1 MSREVK
7 MKFVKTYAG
16 LFAALCACM
25 LACTGE
31 NGDVA
36 GTVTDTGNTI
46 ASGVVCHSDG
56 SRAVSAMVRIAREPV
71 AGDSLAKMD
80 YIETKTD
87 TQGVFSFD
95 SVLMDTFQLA
105 VIDAKHNEILYKPRA
120 TKNAGALDSFK
131 LEKAAVFSSVLY
143 FEDMDEP
150 SVAVGS
156 HFEVFMPGTPFS
168 QSVFAGD
175 SFSMLIPAGTWWFGF
190 CPGDPQIVAR
200 LEDSGVADSV
210 IYRTWNMDGDVKSG
224 DTLSKGPFI
233 WSPTADV
240 DSLIKLEEKKKN
252 EKKPAYLSGVVTC
265 KKNDYCTNVQVQMI
279 TDLYG
284 FDFVDG
290 DSTRFIPQTETDES
304 GRWFLQVPDSVPYDS
319 LRMEYRLLDD
329 EGNVTLAGLS
339 RYVKASELKNLKDTL
354 LVDTTELVKT
364 SVLVGGVMI
373 AIGVPE
379 ETETDENSN
388 SSENAE
394 SQPEVVQSEICKVN
408 SVNSVVLGL
417 KGTSHFVRDVT
428 CNMLKIVNLPAGGHD
443 LVLYSG
449 DPKVVK
455 TLRDAELS
463 VDSIVT
469 ITHVQL
475 PKADTLDQQWMT
487 YEPPT
492 LKTEKSE
499 K

>member
-1 MSREVK
+1 
-7 MKFVKTYAG
+7 MKLIKSYIGLLAAVCAG
-16 LFAALCACM
+16 M
-25 LACTGE
+25 LACTSE
-31 NGDVA
+31 NGNVA

-46 ASGVVCHSDG
+46 ALGGVVSRSDG
-56 SRAVSAMVRIAREPV
+56 SPAVAAMVRVAREPSV
-71 AGDSLAKMD
+71 GDSLVEAE
-80 YIETKTD
+80 YIETVTD
-87 TQGVFSFD
+87 SQGVFSFD
-95 SVLMDTFQLA
+95 SVFADTFQLA
-105 VIDAKHNEILYKPRA
+105 VVDAEYKEISYKPRA
-120 TKNAGALDSFK
+120 TKNAGKPDSIK

-143 FEDMDEP
+143 YEDVDEL
-150 SVAVGS
+150 SMAVGS
-156 HFEVFMPGTPFS
+156 HFKVYMPGTPFS

-175 SFSMLIPAGTWWFGF
+175 SFSMLIPAGSWWFGF

-200 LEDSGVADSV
+200 LEKSGVADSL
-210 IYRTWNMDGDVKSG
+210 IYRTWSMDGKVKSG

-233 WSPTADV
+233 WSPTKEV
-240 DSLIKLEEKKKN
+240 DSLIKLEERT
-252 EKKPAYLSGVVTC
+252 KKPAYLSGVVNC
-265 KKNDYCTNVQVQMI
+265 KKDSACSNVQVQMV

-284 FDFVDG
+284 FDFVAG
-290 DSTRFIPQTETDES
+290 DSIGFEMQTVTDEL
-304 GRWFLQVPDSVPYDS
+304 GRWFLPVPDSVPYDS
-319 LRMEYRLLDD
+319 LRMEYRMLDD
-329 EGNVTLAGLS
+329 EGQVTLAGLS
-339 RYVKASELKNLKDTL
+339 RYVKASEIKKLKDTL
-354 LVDTTELVKT
+354 VVDTVDLVKT

-379 ETETDENSN
+379 ESEADENSN
-388 SSENAE
+388 PSENAE

-428 CNMLKIVNLPAGGHD
+428 CNMLKISNLPSGGHD

-449 DPKVVK
+449 DPKVVQ
-455 TLRDAELS
+455 TLREANLS

-475 PKADTLDQQWMT
+475 PKGDTLDQQWMT
-487 YEPPT
+487 FEPPT

>member
-1 MSREVK
+1 
-7 MKFVKTYAG
+7 MKFVKAYVG
-16 LFAALCACM
+16 LWTALCACM

-31 NGDVA
+31 NGNVS

-46 ASGVVCHSDG
+46 ATGIVTRSDG
-56 SRAVSAMVRIAREPV
+56 SRAVSAMVRIAREPA
-71 AGDSLAKMD
+71 AGDTLVKMD
-80 YIETKTD
+80 YIQTKTD
-87 TQGVFSFD
+87 SQGVFSFD
-95 SVLMDTFQLA
+95 SVLADTFQLA
-105 VIDAKHNEILYKPRA
+105 VIDAEHNEISYKPRA
-120 TKNAGALDSFK
+120 IKRSGTLDSIK

-143 FEDMDEP
+143 YEDVTEP
-150 SVAVGS
+150 AVAVGS
-156 HFEVFMPGTPFS
+156 HFEVFIPGTPFS

-175 SFSMLIPAGTWWFGF
+175 SFSMLIPEGSWWFGF

-210 IYRTWNMDGDVKSG
+210 IYRTWNMDGEVTSG

-240 DSLIKLEEKKKN
+240 DSLIKEEENKKN
-252 EKKPAYLSGVVTC
+252 EEKPAYLSGVVNC
-265 KKNDYCTNVQVQMI
+265 KKDSACPNVQVQMI

-284 FDFVDG
+284 FDFVEG
-290 DSTRFIPQTETDES
+290 DSTRFESQTVTDES

-329 EGNVTLAGLS
+329 DGKVVQAGLS
-339 RYVKASELKNLKDTL
+339 RYVLASELKGLKDTL
-354 LVDTTELVKT
+354 LVDTTDLTKT
-364 SVLVGGVMI
+364 SVLVGGVII
-373 AIGVPE
+373 ALDVPE
-379 ETETDENSN
+379 TQENDENSN
-388 SSENAE
+388 ASEGE
-394 SQPEVVQSEICKVN
+394 TVQSEVCKVN

-428 CNMLKIVNLPAGGHD
+428 CNMLKIDNLPAGGQD

-487 YEPPT
+487 YAPPIIT
-492 LKTEKSE
+492 IEK
-499 K
+499 